1 MNSLKGARGVA
12 KEVGWTL
19 CALVLLSCGPKTTQ
33 IKAPELSGPVLEA
46 DLEELVSRVSRV
58 SGGFQTL
65 KAKVELTPT
74 AGLIYS
80 GVIKEYRDIRAFIL
94 LEKPS
99 RFRMIGQA
107 PVLRSQIF
115 DMVSDGENFGVYIP
129 PKRKYIVGK
138 NSIRR
143 ETKNKL
149 EGLRPHHILT
159 ALLLKEIDLNTEK
172 CFIEETLEELRRY
185 YVVHV
190 VSSGRDG
197 GIRLERKIWFD
208 RSDLE
213 IKRVQRFGPD
223 GAYLQDVRYDAYQ
236 DFNGTRYPTK
246 IDVTR
251 PKEDYRLGILLQE
264 VSFNEPMG
272 PEKFVLDPPKSVE
285 KLVLKEEE
293 SPEGV
298 GDR

>member
-1 MNSLKGARGVA
+1 MNSVRGAGGVA
-12 KEVGWTL
+12 KKIGWTL
-19 CALVLLSCGPKTTQ
+19 CALFFLSCGPKTTR
-33 IKAPELSGPVLEA
+33 IKVPGLSGQVLEA
-46 DLEELVSRVSRV
+46 DLEELISRVSRV

-74 AGLIYS
+74 AGSIYS
-80 GVIKEYRDIRAFIL
+80 GVIKEYRDVRAFIL

-99 RFRMIGQA
+99 RFRIIGQA
-107 PVLRSQIF
+107 PVLRSKIF

-159 ALLLKEIDLNTEK
+159 ALLLKEIDPNTEK
-172 CFIEETLEELRRY
+172 CFIEESLEGPRRY

-190 VSSGRDG
+190 VSSGPDG

-246 IDVTR
+246 IDLIR
-251 PKEDYRLGILLQE
+251 PKEDYRLGILFQE

-285 KLVLKEEE
+285 KVVLKEESSE
-293 SPEGV
+293 DV